1 MANNVDAVVN
11 FLRGKG
17 LSDIAIAGALGN
29 LQEES
34 GFDPTNPNPNENA
47 IGLVQWEGSRRTA
60 LQQYARTHGGSETDL
75 NMQLGYMWQELSGPY
90 AGALNALKHATSV
103 TQAATIWDS
112 QYEISAGTTRSQRI
126 QYANTFAANG
136 LKGGGSSVTGGGS
149 ASPDVMGSSPGG
161 DSRNT
166 RADYT
171 QALNDMA
178 GVLIGVPE
186 LKKMLDQAIANN
198 MPVAD
203 FTNEIENSKW
213 YKTHNDATKR
223 LFALRF
229 SDPAEYKTQLT
240 QAGSTVQTL
249 AAQMGVTLHGTEQA
263 DLAQKYIQGGW
274 DQATLQRALG
284 ADINFKNGDRSPL
297 MGGYAQAYDQLKQN
311 FAAYGVPVSDVT
323 LRYRAKEMV
332 SGVQTLDTYKQL
344 ALSAA
349 KSMYPS
355 LAGQLDSGLTVKDI
369 ADPYIQQMGNLL
381 EIDPQTIG
389 ITDPTI
395 KRALQGSVVNS
406 GGKSTAT
413 STPLY
418 QFEQTLRA
426 DPRWAKTQNATDT
439 MSTSLVHI
447 GRDFGFGGF

>member
-1 MANNVDAVVN
+1 MANNVDRIVQ
-11 FLRGKG
+11 FFTSKG
-17 LSDIAIAGALGN
+17 LSKTAIAGILGN
-29 LQEES
+29 LQVES
-34 GFDPTNPNPNENA
+34 GFNPGAQNANEGA
-47 IGLVQWEGSRRTA
+47 IGIGQWEGGRRTA
-60 LQQYARTHGGSETDL
+60 LQAFARAHGTSETDL
-75 NMQLGYMWQELSGPY
+75 NAQLGYMWQELSGSY
-90 AGALNALKHATSV
+90 SGALGALRGATSAA
-103 TQAATIWDS
+103 QAATIWDS
-112 QYEISAGTTRSQRI
+112 QYEVSAGTTRGQRI
-126 QYANTFAANG
+126 SNAETFAANG
-136 LKGGGSSVTGGGS
+136 LKGGGPSS
-149 ASPDVMGSSPGG
+149 ASGGITPDMLGSSPGG
-161 DSRNT
+161 EAKNT
-166 RADYT
+166 KADYT

-178 GVLIGVPE
+178 GILIGVPE
-186 LKKMLDQAIANN
+186 LKKLLDQAIAQN

-203 FTNEIENSKW
+203 FQNEIQNSKW

-263 DLAQKYIQGGW
+263 DLARKYIEGGW

-297 MGGYAQAYDQLKQN
+297 TGGYAQAYDQLKQN
-311 FAAYGVPVSDVT
+311 FAAYGVPVSDLT
-323 LRYRAKEMV
+323 LRYRAREMV
-332 SGVQTLDTYKQL
+332 SGIQTLDTYKQL
-344 ALSAA
+344 ALSSA

-381 EIDPQTIG
+381 EIDPQTID

-395 KRALQGSVVNS
+395 KRALQGSVVNT

>member
-1 MANNVDAVVN
+1 
-11 FLRGKG
+11 
-17 LSDIAIAGALGN
+17 
-29 LQEES
+29 
-34 GFDPTNPNPNENA
+34 
-47 IGLVQWEGSRRTA
+47 
-60 LQQYARTHGGSETDL
+60 
-75 NMQLGYMWQELSGPY
+75 
-90 AGALNALKHATSV
+90 
-103 TQAATIWDS
+103 
-112 QYEISAGTTRSQRI
+112 
-126 QYANTFAANG
+126 
-136 LKGGGSSVTGGGS
+136 
-149 ASPDVMGSSPGG
+149 
-161 DSRNT
+161 
-166 RADYT
+166 
-171 QALNDMA
+171 
-178 GVLIGVPE
+178 
-186 LKKMLDQAIANN
+186 